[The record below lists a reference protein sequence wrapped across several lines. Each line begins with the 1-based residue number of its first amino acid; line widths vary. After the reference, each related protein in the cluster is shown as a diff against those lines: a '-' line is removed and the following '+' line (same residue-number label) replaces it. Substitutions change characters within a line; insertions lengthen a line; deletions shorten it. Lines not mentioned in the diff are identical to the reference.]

1 MAPDGDQRTGGGLSP
16 SIDPLA
22 DGGGKYS
29 LRDQCTRPARAT
41 PCGVAAPTRPTCS
54 SSVPCML
61 LTAWRSSAAVTLH
74 RGPGAKRLRDV
85 QLAIS
90 AASCTS
96 TIAARSQHGFVPGS
110 RRVRCGPPMRASR
123 HPPDSG
129 ASTICHQ
136 CVPCSR
142 QHRDVPESIGS
153 WTLADRRLIRKSRFV
168 VPGHCHCASTIR
180 GQFFLAA

>member
-1 MAPDGDQRTGGGLSP
+1 MTRALRGWGFPLVLCNNGILTPRGAMAPDGDQRTGGGLSP

-96 TIAARSQHGFVPGS
+96 TIEKQHGFVPGS
-110 RRVRCGPPMRASR
+110 RRVRCGPPMRASP
-123 HPPDSG
+123 HPPDRG
-129 ASTICHQ
+129 ASRKVKLFEPI
-136 CVPCSR
+136 
-142 QHRDVPESIGS
+142 
-153 WTLADRRLIRKSRFV
+153 LATWV
-168 VPGHCHCASTIR
+168 MAS
-180 GQFFLAA
+180 